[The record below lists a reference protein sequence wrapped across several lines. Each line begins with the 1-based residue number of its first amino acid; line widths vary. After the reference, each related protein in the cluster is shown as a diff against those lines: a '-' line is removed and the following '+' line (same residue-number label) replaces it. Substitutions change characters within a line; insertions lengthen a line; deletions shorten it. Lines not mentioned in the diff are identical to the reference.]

1 MKRFF
6 LLMSMIACLLV
17 SAVCPSMPVEASS
30 AAPVAFTESEYEMA
44 AESYMQ
50 QICSFDDATIDT
62 YLSSGSLD
70 EVTAA
75 TLESWKQMRAEVG
88 EYVETVESE
97 VTIDDETVTVVVTAM
112 FEEREG
118 TFTLVSSP
126 DMTVL
131 SSATYEKTL
140 TLGEIFEKAAL
151 NTLMGMGTVFA
162 VLILIAF
169 IISLFKYIPKFQE
182 MFAKKKDKAPAP
194 APAAKPAPAPVVEE
208 ELVDDAELVAVIMAA
223 IYASMASEGKAV
235 SKDGLVVR
243 SIRRSRRQ

>member
-6 LLMSMIACLLV
+6 LLMSMIACLCLSVVCPGMTV
-17 SAVCPSMPVEASS
+17 SATATSE
-30 AAPVAFTESEYEMA
+30 VAFSEVEYQVA
-44 AESYMQ
+44 AEGYMESITQ
-50 QICSFDDATIDT
+50 FDDATIDAYIT
-62 YLSSGSLD
+62 SGQID
-70 EVTAA
+70 EVTIA
-75 TLESWKQMRAEVG
+75 TLESWKEMKAEVG
-88 EYVETVESE
+88 AFVEVIETD
-97 VTIDDETVTVVVTAM
+97 VTISEETVTVVVEAA
-112 FEEREG
+112 FEDREG
-118 TFTLVSSP
+118 TFTLVSSL

-131 SSATYEKTL
+131 ESATFAKTL

-182 MFAKKKDKAPAP
+182 MFAKKKNTAPAAAT
-194 APAAKPAPAPVVEE
+194 APAAKAAPVVEE
-208 ELVDDAELVAVIMAA
+208 ELVDDSELVAVIMAA

-243 SIRRSRRQ
+243 SIRRSRR

>member
-1 MKRFF
+1 MKRLF
-6 LLMSMIACLLV
+6 LVMSMIACLLL
-17 SAVCPSMPVEASS
+17 SAVCPGMTVSASGTDEI
-30 AAPVAFTESEYEMA
+30 AFSETEYQVA
-44 AESYMQ
+44 AEAYMQ
-50 QICSFDDATIDT
+50 QITSFDDATIES
-62 YLSSGSLD
+62 YLTSGQLD
-70 EVTAA
+70 EVTTA

-88 EYVETVESE
+88 ELVE
-97 VTIDDETVTVVVTAM
+97 VTESDVTISDETVTVVVEAV

-118 TFTLVSSP
+118 TFTLVSSL

-131 SSATYEKTL
+131 DSATFAKTL

-182 MFAKKKDKAPAP
+182 MFAKKKDAAPTA
-194 APAAKPAPAPVVEE
+194 APAAPVAKPAPVVEE
-208 ELVDDAELVAVIMAA
+208 LVDDSELVAVIMAA

-243 SIRRSRRQ
+243 SIRRSRR